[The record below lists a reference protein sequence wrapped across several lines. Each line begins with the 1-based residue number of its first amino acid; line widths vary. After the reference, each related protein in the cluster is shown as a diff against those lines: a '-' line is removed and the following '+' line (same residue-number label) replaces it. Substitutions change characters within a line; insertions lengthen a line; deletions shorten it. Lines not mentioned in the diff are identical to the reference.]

1 PWTTESALEGR
12 EGYRHLSEQVDKVVP
27 VLQKQVNKLADE
39 FGYPHPRLKIKWT
52 GGEDRGAFIPGTGD
66 LELNVRELLRPTT
79 RLPEVLFHESTHAE
93 QSCLIVRGLADKL
106 SIGAKASPEQ
116 MAVLKKKLAESTGT
130 GFEDDY
136 LKEVLQ
142 LRAGRRLTE
151 EQLERA
157 DELALSFARDKQKAP
172 GYNVEKF
179 ESRVQMLKDLDAKG
193 FHGFFQQ
200 HGPLLNSVNF
210 RRLPLSVKESVS
222 QLNSGAE
229 LGVEAQ
235 TLAGADMRKLLAN
248 EIGAVHKIQKRNYLA
263 YRLQLHELEAFAAGE
278 NAGGW
283 RILSRL

>member
-1 PWTTESALEGR
+1 
-12 EGYRHLSEQVDKVVP
+12 
-27 VLQKQVNKLADE
+27 
-39 FGYPHPRLKIKWT
+39 
-52 GGEDRGAFIPGTGD
+52 
-66 LELNVRELLRPTT
+66 
-79 RLPEVLFHESTHAE
+79 
-93 QSCLIVRGLADKL
+93 LADKL